1 MDGYVDALELTV
13 IALGALLVISLCFIG
28 LTRGLQWLASLRKKD
43 EDEDS
48 Q

>member
-1 MDGYVDALELTV
+1 MEGYVGALELTV

-28 LTRGLQWLASLRKKD
+28 LTRGLQWLASLGKKG